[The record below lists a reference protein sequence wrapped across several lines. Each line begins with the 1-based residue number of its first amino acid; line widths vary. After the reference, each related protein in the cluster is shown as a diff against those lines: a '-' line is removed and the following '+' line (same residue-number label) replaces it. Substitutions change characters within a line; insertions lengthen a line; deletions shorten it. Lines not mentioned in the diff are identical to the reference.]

1 MKNFMSSFFFISVMF
16 LNSCGGGGRTATT
29 VDNIISDINSTI
41 SNDNTVADK
50 NDTIIDDTTNTTT
63 NDDNI
68 TKDDSNTTTNSG
80 IYIAKSSESTKDIYK
95 FFNHPI
101 LYNGKVY
108 TRLFRLYSF
117 NVDTGMKVVEYDLSK
132 FTSDTS
138 LDTLLT
144 KEIYA
149 NTQSAEN
156 TNSKFNQRYYNLL
169 EMDNSLYFSILPT
182 NKDIKSQS
190 GRIKYDLVSKNIDYT
205 IDTDPLQGENYDK
218 TFDLTRGWFIP
229 FSSNQYI
236 ATIEEA
242 VARVIYPDSGASYK
256 YGGRDYLSDGAN
268 SGQYS
273 DGVPPVATNSSFI
286 FASQKMYSV
295 EILANDA
302 YVEYGK
308 RNYSTDPEY
317 IESDVLE
324 DFKALYS
331 GTKEYILANYSGGG
345 SGLGTPELILDGNYV
360 YNIAKLTY
368 DNSDGNSINDLYL
381 LKYDL
386 KANLKEIELLEEGI
400 DVFNLFFAYQP
411 YKYGDNIIFKFAKSD
426 YNYIYSYN
434 LSTNK
439 YNFKI
444 QIGTKELAGYMKR
457 DTAVTSYI
465 ITGDTIILPEFI
477 MSKTQ
482 VQYSTYIDL
491 VFKVLDINT
500 GSVIKTLT
508 HPYLEN
514 MRYGDDSITVT
525 SSLSDDSSA
534 YFFAEKSSKSATDKL
549 IIKIDSSNNRVQKSK
564 YRMDNQHTGI
574 IIDK

>member
-1 MKNFMSSFFFISVMF
+1 MKNFMSSFLFISVMF
-16 LNSCGGGGRTATT
+16 LNSCGGGGSTATT

-41 SNDNTVADK
+41 SDDNTVADK
-50 NDTIIDDTTNTTT
+50 NNTTADDTTNTTT

-101 LYNGKVY
+101 LYNDKVY

-182 NKDIKSQS
+182 NKDLKSQS
-190 GRIKYDLVSKNIDYT
+190 GRIKYDLTSKNIDYT
-205 IDTDPLQGENYDK
+205 ILTDPLLGENYDK
-218 TFDLTRGWFIP
+218 TFDLTIGWFMP
-229 FSSNQYI
+229 FNSNQYI
-236 ATIEEA
+236 AIIEEA
-242 VARVIYPDSGASYK
+242 LAKVIYPDSGASYK
-256 YGGRDYLSDGAN
+256 YGGRDYLSEGAD
-268 SGQYS
+268 SKDYS

-286 FASQKMYSV
+286 FASQKIYSV
-295 EILANDA
+295 KVLADEA
-302 YVEYGK
+302 YVKYGA
-308 RNYSTDPEY
+308 RDYNGDPEY

-324 DFKALYS
+324 DFKALYT
-331 GTKEYILANYSGGG
+331 GTKEYRLANYGGDM
-345 SGLGTPELILDGNYV
+345 SGLGTPELILDGDYV

-368 DNSDGNSINDLYL
+368 DNIDGNRMNDLYL

-386 KANLKEIELLEEGI
+386 KANLKEIQLLEEGT

-465 ITGDTIILPEFI
+465 ITGDTIILPEFV

-482 VQYSTYIDL
+482 VKYSTYMDL

-514 MRYGDDSITVT
+514 MRHGDDSIGVT
-525 SSLSDDSSA
+525 SSLSNDSSV
-534 YFFAEKSSKSATDKL
+534 YFFAEKYTKTAVDKL
-549 IIKIDSSNNRVQKSK
+549 IIKIDSPDNRVQKSK
-564 YRMDNQHTGI
+564 YRMDNQHTGVI
-574 IIDK
+574 TDK